1 MRVFIA
7 PLNWGLGHATRC
19 VPLIEHYRREGHE
32 VVLGGDGDSLLW
44 LKRRFPTLRIEPL
57 APLRVHYSASRSQVG
72 AMLRML
78 PDFIRF
84 IHQDHLLLQSLQ
96 NKYCFD
102 LIISDNRFGLY
113 LPRTHHR
120 EPITDNRQPRT
131 VYLTHQLQIRLP
143 RLFRWAEP
151 LALRIHAAFYRR
163 YDEVWVPDY
172 ADPQQSLAGWL
183 SHPAN
188 LPANARYIGPL
199 SRFTAYPS
207 EALGN
212 NSPFSNLHSP
222 FSTVALLSGPEP
234 QRSLLEQDLIRR
246 FENRPER
253 VLIVRGKISGPQ
265 TQTVH
270 QHITLVP
277 RLEDEPLVDALNQC
291 SRIIARSGYTTIM
304 DLDALHLL
312 HKAELIPTPGQS
324 EQEYLAAYLRGRQIS
339 K

>member
-19 VPLIEHYRREGHE
+19 VPLIERYRREGHE
-32 VVLGGDGDSLLW
+32 VILGGDGDSLLW
-44 LKRRFPTLRIEPL
+44 LKRRFPTLKIEPL
-57 APLRVHYSASRSQVG
+57 SSLRVRYSASRSQVG

-84 IHQDHLLLQSLQ
+84 IREDHLLIQSLQ

-102 LIISDNRFGLY
+102 LIISDNRFGLF
-113 LPRTHHR
+113 LPP
-120 EPITDNRQPRT
+120 ENRKPKT
-131 VYLTHQLQIRLP
+131 VYLTHQLQVRLP
-143 RLFRWAEP
+143 RGWRWAEP
-151 LALRIHAAFYRR
+151 LARRIHAAFYRR

-172 ADPQQSLAGWL
+172 ADTQQSLAGWL
-183 SHPAN
+183 SHPAK

-207 EALGN
+207 EALAN
-212 NSPFSNLHSP
+212 NSPFSILHSP

-246 FENRPER
+246 FEDQSEP
-253 VLIVRGKISGPQ
+253 VLIVRGKISGPR

-277 RLEDEPLVDALNQC
+277 RLEDEPLVAALNHC
-291 SRIIARSGYTTIM
+291 SRIIARSGYTTVM

-324 EQEYLAAYLRGRQIS
+324 EQEYLAAYLRGRQMS
-339 K
+339 E